1 LERLRGEV
9 PMLKVIIFN
18 APPRAGKEVAAKA
31 VIKSINTQDSNLVA
45 YHKEF
50 KDELFKVAANTLG
63 ISVEDFLKDYNSK
76 VKDVVESKYLFN
88 VDEDVWWK
96 DVPIYDVNGKLYS
109 KRQWLIHISE
119 NVIKPSFG
127 KDAFGKMFVN
137 SLPEEGVIAVSDG
150 GFPEEIQ
157 PVIDHVGPDNITII
171 RIHREGCDFSNDSR
185 NYLTQDMFEDKINFV
200 DVNNNASIEKFE
212 TDVVHILGSI
222 LNG

>member
-1 LERLRGEV
+1 
-9 PMLKVIIFN
+9 MLKVIIFN